1 MPATLQPLVTLTA
14 NDVMSRDVFEVA
26 QKVPL
31 REAVRLLMKHHISGA
46 PVVGPDGACVGVIS
60 TTDILRW
67 VNQSN
72 PHKDVECHSHEILFD
87 WQIVEVEGLPY
98 EDVEHF
104 MTADPVL
111 IGPDT
116 PIPEIARLMVDGH
129 IHRVIVVDPERRP
142 IGIVSST
149 DVLAC
154 VARADN
160 SLGE

>member
-1 MPATLQPLVTLTA
+1 MPATLQPLATLTA

-26 QKVPL
+26 RKMPL
-31 REAVRLLMKHHISGA
+31 REAVRILMKHHISGA

-67 VNQSN
+67 VNQN
-72 PHKDVECHSHEILFD
+72 NGRKNVEGHSHEILFD

-98 EDVEHF
+98 DDVEHF
-104 MTADPVL
+104 MTPDPVL
-111 IGPDT
+111 VGPDT
-116 PIPEIARLMVDGH
+116 PIPEIAQIMVDGH
-129 IHRVIVVDPERRP
+129 IHRVIVVDPAHRP

-154 VARADN
+154 VARAG
-160 SLGE
+160 SSAGE